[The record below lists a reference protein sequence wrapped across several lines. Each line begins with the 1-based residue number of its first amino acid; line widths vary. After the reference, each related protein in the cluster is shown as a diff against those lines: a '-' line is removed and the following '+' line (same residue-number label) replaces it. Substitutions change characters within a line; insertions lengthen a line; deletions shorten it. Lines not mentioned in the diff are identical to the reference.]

1 MTKKTRVAVIGT
13 GGIGKRVHIPAYL
26 NNNHAQLVALVDT
39 DVKKAKKTARKF
51 NVGTVFSSVDDLF
64 EKEEIDAVS
73 ICTPP
78 DSHASIALKAFDY
91 GADVLCEKPLA
102 ISVDDG
108 RTMVKASQTKGRT
121 LMVGFHRHFF
131 PNYQK
136 AKECILR
143 GELGHV
149 YCVEDHYVE
158 PNPLFSWAKS
168 EWFFHPGTGGVLLDL
183 APHVF
188 DMLNYMFNGFP
199 TAVSACA
206 SAFLDSPVEDCCTF
220 LVEYSEGRVGIG
232 VVSWL
237 SSMVTENIN
246 LLGTGQDLYVSP
258 NFFFKS
264 SSIDV
269 REVALFRAASES
281 LVSMKFPNLSML
293 RTRRADPY
301 QREIDFFIECLR
313 KTKRSQSSALNALS
327 VLISCNAVR
336 EAIERKCTIQVPRPT
351 ESLTSS

>member
-1 MTKKTRVAVIGT
+1 MAVIGT

-26 NNNHAQLVALVDT
+26 NNTHVQLVALVDT
-39 DVKKAKKTARKF
+39 DIKKAKQTARKF
-51 NVGTVFSSVDDLF
+51 KVGRVFSSVDDLF

-78 DSHASIALKAFDY
+78 DTHASIALKAFDY

-108 RTMVKASQTKGRT
+108 RTMVKASQTKGKT
-121 LMVGFHRHFF
+121 LMVGFHRRFF

-136 AKECILR
+136 AKECILK
-143 GELGHV
+143 GEMGHV

-158 PNPLFSWAKS
+158 PNPLVVWSKS
-168 EWFFHPGTGGVLLDL
+168 EWFFRPGTGGVLLDL

-188 DMLNYMFNGFP
+188 DMLNYMFDSFP
-199 TAVSACA
+199 TAVSAYA
-206 SAFLDSPVEDCCTF
+206 STFLDSPVEDCCTI

-232 VVSWL
+232 VISWL
-237 SSMVTENIN
+237 SSMVTEYVNMF
-246 LLGTGQDLYVSP
+246 GTGQDLYVSP

-264 SSIDV
+264 SSINV

-281 LVSMKFPNLSML
+281 LLSMKFPNLSML

-301 QREIDFFIECLR
+301 QSEIDFFIECLR
-313 KTKRSQSSALNALS
+313 KGKRLQLSALNALS

-336 EAIERKCTIQVPRPT
+336 EAIERKCTIYLPQPA
-351 ESLTSS
+351 EFLASS